1 MLNFD
6 VSYIYL
12 TLTFLILIFL
22 LNLILFKPLLELFKK
37 REESTGG
44 ALNAAKEMDRNREEK
59 LAMMQQ
65 ELRNARNKAKELFE
79 TERKEGLNR
88 QKDMLEEANQKARS
102 LIEKAREEL
111 RSELGRAR
119 QKLRADVDKF
129 SDEIVKKLVGI

>member
-1 MLNFD
+1 MLDFN

-12 TLTFLILIFL
+12 ILNFLILIFI
-22 LNLILFKPLLELFKK
+22 LNLILFKPLLKLFKK

-44 ALNAAKEMDRNREEK
+44 ALNAAKEMDKNREER
-59 LAMMQQ
+59 LAMMQH
-65 ELRNARNKAKELFE
+65 ELRDARNRAKEIFE
-79 TERKEGLNR
+79 SERKEGLNR
-88 QKDMLEEANQKARS
+88 QKEMLEEANLKARS

-111 RSELGRAR
+111 RSEIGRAR